1 MRVLLIVSLGS
12 ALLISPVLAQGFL
25 TEELSPRAVSL
36 GGAFVGLADDASAA
50 LWNPAGLSTLKGFG
64 ALGRLAMP
72 APTTPFEIW
81 GTALSGGIFG
91 IGGALWYG
99 TKTIKAPVKEEHILA
114 VLALGAGVRET
125 MSAGIAVKF
134 YDEHRAGQRL
144 RGTGVDIGLMARFGW
159 VHGGLAVTDVLGA
172 RLVSEE
178 DSREI
183 PMIVRMGVAVQLLR
197 GRLCLL
203 GAADLA
209 RQQELRAIRVG
220 IEFRLF
226 EGIALRA
233 GWNGRTITWGGGLG
247 VLHIV
252 HTDFAWQA
260 DGWAVST
267 ELAFGRR

>member
-36 GGAFVGLADDASAA
+36 GGAFVGLADDAAAA
-50 LWNPAGLSTLKGFG
+50 LWNPAGLFALKGFG
-64 ALGRLAMP
+64 VLGRLAMP
-72 APTTPFEIW
+72 TSTTPFEIW
-81 GTALSGGIFG
+81 GVALSGGIFG

-99 TKTIKAPVKEEHILA
+99 SKTTRALVKEEHTLT

-125 MSAGIAVKF
+125 MSAGIALKL
-134 YDEHRAGQRL
+134 YDAQRAGERF
-144 RGTGVDIGLMARFGW
+144 RGTGVDVGLIAHFGW
-159 VHGGLAVTDVLGA
+159 VRGGLAVTDILGTQLA
-172 RLVSEE
+172 SEK
-178 DSREI
+178 STLEI
-183 PMIVRMGVAVQLLR
+183 PMIVRMGVTIKLLEDKLRLVGAV
-197 GRLCLL
+197 
-203 GAADLA
+203 DLA
-209 RQQELRAIRVG
+209 RQEELRTIRVG